1 MEGSFGLDDVS
12 DEYDSKLKTGGR
24 RKHNMPKGEKG
35 EKLSYKDFPSCLE
48 SASTDSSRLECAKYF
63 KKKDAGMKVL
73 SPDEVK
79 EYKKSKQQKKSVY
92 KVKKRK
98 AIAKGAV

>member
-12 DEYDSKLKTGGR
+12 DEYESKLKTGGR

-48 SASTDSSRLECAKYF
+48 SASTDSSRLE
-63 KKKDAGMKVL
+63 
-73 SPDEVK
+73 
-79 EYKKSKQQKKSVY
+79 
-92 KVKKRK
+92 
-98 AIAKGAV
+98 